1 MKKILGILSG
11 LVLTLAFAST
21 VSAAE
26 NWDMTGTYTIDY
38 VCTSGC
44 SGTYPHTMNVTS
56 HDTDTG
62 AFLGNGHYDSNNAYT
77 WDLTGDTSGSTV
89 DYLVTYT
96 GLNPGYTVTATGII
110 TADGTI
116 SGTALSSSSQAF
128 TWSTT
133 SGVAK
138 FNRYAE
144 ITAPDEDEIVHGDVS
159 FEAYLMDNDYD
170 YVDWAVREG
179 TCAAGTN
186 TVFGNVDGYSN
197 TYSWTLADTYK
208 YEFTAVADTSGWNGG
223 MYCFIFNPRED
234 SGETGIRLTREFYI
248 AEGKVSGGGQIIE
261 EFGPKPKDNHKIS
274 FGGAIYDVG
283 LAGYMGDWEVNF
295 HNVGD
300 NAYDKSKFHGT
311 NITDI
316 NFFDGNNT
324 SCYDAVNF
332 TVLGEWNG
340 NPGYKIIF
348 RAGDFGSPGKADTV
362 RVTLY
367 NGNTPVYDTH
377 TPTEFGDESSCVGT
391 ARTGLDHGN
400 ITIWN

>member
-21 VSAAE
+21 VSAVE
-26 NWDMTGTYTIDY
+26 NWDLTGTYTIDF

-44 SGTYPHTMNVTS
+44 SGTYTHQMNVTS
-56 HDTDTG
+56 MNLVTG
-62 AFLGNGHYDSNNAYT
+62 DFSGTGNYYGPPTWTHIGNVDGSSVDFVVDYDSSSYYVN
-77 WDLTGDTSGSTV
+77 V
-89 DYLVTYT
+89 
-96 GLNPGYTVTATGII
+96 
-110 TADGTI
+110 DGTI
-116 SGTALSSSSQAF
+116 ASDGSMSGTASNASQAF

-133 SGVAK
+133 AGYAT

-144 ITAPDEDEIVHGDVS
+144 ITAPDEDEIVYGDVS

-186 TVFGNVDGYSN
+186 TVFGNVDGHSN

-208 YEFTAVADTSGWNGG
+208 YEFTAVTDTSGWDGG

-248 AEGKVSGGGQIIE
+248 AEGRVSGGGQIIE
-261 EFGPKPKDNHKIS
+261 AVGPKSKDDHKVS
-274 FGGAIYDVG
+274 FGGAVYNVG
-283 LAGYMGDWEVNF
+283 SAGYMGEWEVNF
-295 HNVGD
+295 HNVEGD
-300 NAYDKSKFHGT
+300 TFDKSKFHGT
-311 NITDI
+311 NIADI

-332 TVLGEWNG
+332 TVYGEWNG

-367 NGNTPVYDTH
+367 EGNNLVYDTH
-377 TPTEFGDESSCVGT
+377 AINEFEDESDCVGS

>member
-11 LVLTLAFAST
+11 LVLILTFAST

-26 NWDMTGTYTIDY
+26 NWDLTGTYTIDF

-44 SGTYPHTMNVTS
+44 SGTYTHQMNVTS
-56 HDTDTG
+56 MDLVTG
-62 AFLGNGHYDSNNAYT
+62 VFSGTGNYYGPPTWTHTGKVNGSSVDFVVDYDSSSYYVN
-77 WDLTGDTSGSTV
+77 V
-89 DYLVTYT
+89 
-96 GLNPGYTVTATGII
+96 I
-110 TADGTI
+110 GTI
-116 SGTALSSSSQAF
+116 ALDGSMSGTAGNASQSF
-128 TWSTT
+128 DWSTT
-133 SGVAK
+133 TGAAT
-138 FNRYAE
+138 FNRYAK

-159 FEAYLMDNDYD
+159 FEAFLMDNDED

-186 TVFGNVDGYSN
+186 TVFGNVDGFHDDYDWESG
-197 TYSWTLADTYK
+197 TDPYK
-208 YEFTAVADTSGWNGG
+208 YEFSAVADTSGWDGG

-234 SGETGIRLTREFYI
+234 SGETGMRLTREFYI

-261 EFGPKPKDNHKIS
+261 EVGSKPKDNHKIS
-274 FGGAIYDVG
+274 FGGAVYDVG

-295 HNVGD
+295 HNVGVD
-300 NAYDKSKFHGT
+300 KYDKSKFHGT

-332 TVLGEWNG
+332 TVFGEWNG

-348 RAGDFGSPGKADTV
+348 RAGDFGSPGKVDTV

-367 NGNTPVYDTH
+367 EGDNPVYDTF
-377 TPTEFGDESSCVGT
+377 PSEFKPESNCVGT